1 MSRRRGTWG
10 ALLAAGA
17 AVLVSGCGGPM
28 GIGGPPAGGSATR
41 SQPQFETPDINRMM
55 AKQQIIQEV
64 MNNPDTPAWHE
75 QREKLA
81 MAIGDRVFDKD
92 FNRVFDSMTVA
103 IAGLGSRVQN
113 MERQSGYI
121 AASAPSLPP
130 ARQQA
135 LAHEGMQDYVRQ
147 KGWDPTILEK
157 KGQYDPIDVD
167 SIAGMQ
173 GRYVAGMTVSMVRQ
187 TPTQTKVKIR
197 FDNIYYPRLVEEY
210 YKLVWATVDKQIFLD
225 KGLD

>member
-1 MSRRRGTWG
+1 VTSHRARIG
-10 ALLAAGA
+10 ALVALGA
-17 AVLVSGCGGPM
+17 AALGATGCGAPLGM
-28 GIGGPPAGGSATR
+28 GGLMGGGSST
-41 SQPQFETPDINRMM
+41 PFEAPDMNRVM
-55 AKQQIIQEV
+55 AKQQIMQEV

-81 MAIGDRVFDKD
+81 LAMGDRVFDKD
-92 FNRVFDSMTVA
+92 FNRVFDSLTVA
-103 IAGLGSRVQN
+103 IASLGSRVQN

-135 LAHEGMQDYVRQ
+135 LSHEGMQDYVRQ
-147 KGWDPTILEK
+147 KGYDPRILEK
-157 KGQYDPIDVD
+157 QGQYDTFDVE

-173 GRYVAGMTVSMVRQ
+173 GRYASGMTVSMVRQ
-187 TPTQTKVKIR
+187 AASQTKVKIR

-210 YKLVWATVDKQIFLD
+210 YKIVWATVDKQIFLD

>member
-1 MSRRRGTWG
+1 M
-10 ALLAAGA
+10 
-17 AVLVSGCGGPM
+17 GGLM
-28 GIGGPPAGGSATR
+28 GGGSSA
-41 SQPQFETPDINRMM
+41 PFEGPDMNRVM
-55 AKQQIIQEV
+55 AKQQIMQEV

-81 MAIGDRVFDKD
+81 LAMGDRVFDKD
-92 FNRVFDSMTVA
+92 FNRVFDSLTVA
-103 IAGLGSRVQN
+103 IASLGSRVQN

-135 LAHEGMQDYVRQ
+135 LSHEGMQDYVRQ
-147 KGWDPTILEK
+147 KGYDPRILEK
-157 KGQYDPIDVD
+157 QGQYDTFDVE

-173 GRYVAGMTVSMVRQ
+173 GRYASGMTVSMVRQ
-187 TPTQTKVKIR
+187 AASQTKVKIR

-210 YKLVWATVDKQIFLD
+210 YKIVWATVDKQIFLD

>member
-1 MSRRRGTWG
+1 M
-10 ALLAAGA
+10 
-17 AVLVSGCGGPM
+17 GGLM
-28 GIGGPPAGGSATR
+28 GGGSSA
-41 SQPQFETPDINRMM
+41 PFEAPDMNRVM
-55 AKQQIIQEV
+55 AKQQIMQEV

-81 MAIGDRVFDKD
+81 LAMGDRVFDKD
-92 FNRVFDSMTVA
+92 FNRVFDSLTVA
-103 IAGLGSRVQN
+103 IASLGSRVQN

-135 LAHEGMQDYVRQ
+135 LSHEGMQDYVRQ
-147 KGWDPTILEK
+147 KGYDPRILEK
-157 KGQYDPIDVD
+157 QGQYDTFDVE

-173 GRYVAGMTVSMVRQ
+173 GRYASGMTVSMVRQ
-187 TPTQTKVKIR
+187 AASQTKVKIR

-210 YKLVWATVDKQIFLD
+210 YKIVWATVDKQIFLD

>member
-1 MSRRRGTWG
+1 MTSHRARIG
-10 ALLAAGA
+10 ALVALGA
-17 AVLVSGCGGPM
+17 AALGATGCGAPLGM
-28 GIGGPPAGGSATR
+28 GGLMGGGSAA
-41 SQPQFETPDINRMM
+41 PFEAPDMNRVM
-55 AKQQIIQEV
+55 AKQQIMQEV

-81 MAIGDRVFDKD
+81 LAMGDRVFDKD
-92 FNRVFDSMTVA
+92 FNRVFDSLTVA
-103 IAGLGSRVQN
+103 IASLGSRVQN

-135 LAHEGMQDYVRQ
+135 LSHEGMQDYVRQ
-147 KGWDPTILEK
+147 KGYDPRILEK
-157 KGQYDPIDVD
+157 QGQYDTFDVE

-173 GRYVAGMTVSMVRQ
+173 GRYASGMTVSMVRQ
-187 TPTQTKVKIR
+187 AASQTKVKIR

-210 YKLVWATVDKQIFLD
+210 YKIVWATVDKQIFLD

>member
-1 MSRRRGTWG
+1 M
-10 ALLAAGA
+10 
-17 AVLVSGCGGPM
+17 
-28 GIGGPPAGGSATR
+28 
-41 SQPQFETPDINRMM
+41 NRVM
-55 AKQQIIQEV
+55 AKQQIMQEV

-81 MAIGDRVFDKD
+81 LAMGDRVFDKD
-92 FNRVFDSMTVA
+92 FNRVFDSLTVA
-103 IAGLGSRVQN
+103 IASLGSRVQN

-135 LAHEGMQDYVRQ
+135 LSHEGMQDYVRQ
-147 KGWDPTILEK
+147 KGYDPRILEK
-157 KGQYDPIDVD
+157 QGQYDTFDVE

-173 GRYVAGMTVSMVRQ
+173 GRYASGMTVSMVRQ
-187 TPTQTKVKIR
+187 AASQTKVKIR

-210 YKLVWATVDKQIFLD
+210 YKIVWATVDKQIFLD

>member
-1 MSRRRGTWG
+1 VTSHRARIG
-10 ALLAAGA
+10 ALVALGA
-17 AVLVSGCGGPM
+17 AALGATGCGAPLGM
-28 GIGGPPAGGSATR
+28 GGLMGGGSAA
-41 SQPQFETPDINRMM
+41 PFEAPDMNRVM
-55 AKQQIIQEV
+55 AKQQIMQEV

-81 MAIGDRVFDKD
+81 LAMGDRVFDKD
-92 FNRVFDSMTVA
+92 FNRVFDSLTVA
-103 IAGLGSRVQN
+103 IASLGSRVQN

-135 LAHEGMQDYVRQ
+135 LSHEGMQDYVRQ
-147 KGWDPTILEK
+147 KGYDPRILEK
-157 KGQYDPIDVD
+157 QGQYDTFDVE

-173 GRYVAGMTVSMVRQ
+173 GRYASGMTVSMVRQ
-187 TPTQTKVKIR
+187 AASQTKVKIR

-210 YKLVWATVDKQIFLD
+210 YKIVWATVDKQIFLD

>member
-1 MSRRRGTWG
+1 MGS
-10 ALLAAGA
+10 LLAVGA
-17 AVLVSGCGGPM
+17 AILGMAGCGGPM
-28 GIGGPPAGGSATR
+28 GVGGLMGGPSSATR
-41 SQPQFETPDINRMM
+41 LESPDMNRVM
-55 AKQQIIQEV
+55 AKQQIMQEV

-81 MAIGDRVFDKD
+81 MAMGDRVFDKD
-92 FNRVFDSMTVA
+92 FNRVFDSLTVA
-103 IAGLGSRVQN
+103 IATLGSRVQN

-135 LAHEGMQDYVRQ
+135 LSHEGMQDYVRQ
-147 KGWDPTILEK
+147 KGYDPRILEK
-157 KGQYDPIDVD
+157 QGQFDTIDVE

-173 GRYVAGMTVSMVRQ
+173 GRYASGMTVSMVRQ
-187 TPTQTKVKIR
+187 TATQTKVKIR

-225 KGLD
+225 KALDN

>member
-1 MSRRRGTWG
+1 MTSHRARIG
-10 ALLAAGA
+10 ALLALGA
-17 AVLVSGCGGPM
+17 AALGATGCGAPLGM
-28 GIGGPPAGGSATR
+28 GGLMGGGSAA
-41 SQPQFETPDINRMM
+41 PFEAPDMNRVM
-55 AKQQIIQEV
+55 AKQQIMQEV

-81 MAIGDRVFDKD
+81 LAMGDRVFDKD
-92 FNRVFDSMTVA
+92 FNRVFDSLTVA
-103 IAGLGSRVQN
+103 IASLGSRVQN

-135 LAHEGMQDYVRQ
+135 LSHEGMQDYVRQ
-147 KGWDPTILEK
+147 KGYDPRILEK
-157 KGQYDPIDVD
+157 QGQYDTFDVE

-173 GRYVAGMTVSMVRQ
+173 GRYASGMTVSMVRQ
-187 TPTQTKVKIR
+187 AASQTKVKIR

-210 YKLVWATVDKQIFLD
+210 YKIVWATVDKQIFLD

>member
-1 MSRRRGTWG
+1 MTPHRARIG
-10 ALLAAGA
+10 ALLALGA
-17 AVLVSGCGGPM
+17 AALGATGCGAPLGM
-28 GIGGPPAGGSATR
+28 GGLMGGGSAA
-41 SQPQFETPDINRMM
+41 QFEGPDMNRVM
-55 AKQQIIQEV
+55 AKQQIMQDV

-81 MAIGDRVFDKD
+81 LAMGDRVFDKD
-92 FNRVFDSMTVA
+92 FNRVFDSLTVA
-103 IAGLGSRVQN
+103 IASLGSRVQN

-135 LAHEGMQDYVRQ
+135 LSHEGMQDYVRQ
-147 KGWDPTILEK
+147 KGYDPRILEK
-157 KGQYDPIDVD
+157 QGQYDTFDVE

-173 GRYVAGMTVSMVRQ
+173 GRYASGMTVSMVRQ
-187 TPTQTKVKIR
+187 TASQTKVKIR

-210 YKLVWATVDKQIFLD
+210 YKIVWATVDKQIFLD

>member
-1 MSRRRGTWG
+1 
-10 ALLAAGA
+10 
-17 AVLVSGCGGPM
+17 M
-28 GIGGPPAGGSATR
+28 GGGSSA
-41 SQPQFETPDINRMM
+41 PFEGPDMNRVM
-55 AKQQIIQEV
+55 AKQQIMQEV

-81 MAIGDRVFDKD
+81 LAMGDRVFDKD
-92 FNRVFDSMTVA
+92 FNRVFDSLTVA
-103 IAGLGSRVQN
+103 IASLGSRVQN

-135 LAHEGMQDYVRQ
+135 LSHEGMQDYVRQ
-147 KGWDPTILEK
+147 KGYDPRILEK
-157 KGQYDPIDVD
+157 QGQYDTFDVE

-173 GRYVAGMTVSMVRQ
+173 GRYASGMTVSMVRQ
-187 TPTQTKVKIR
+187 AASQTKVKIR

-210 YKLVWATVDKQIFLD
+210 YKIVWATVDKQIFLD

>member
-1 MSRRRGTWG
+1 VALG
-10 ALLAAGA
+10 ALLLGA
-17 AVLVSGCGGPM
+17 AGCGGPM
-28 GIGGPPAGGSATR
+28 GIGGLMGSPSAS
-41 SQPQFETPDINRMM
+41 SQRFETPDMNRVM
-55 AKQQIIQEV
+55 AKQQIMQDV

-81 MAIGDRVFDKD
+81 LAMGDRIFDKD
-92 FNRVFDSMTVA
+92 FNRVFDSLTVA
-103 IAGLGSRVQN
+103 VATLGSRVQN

-121 AASAPSLPP
+121 SASAPTLPP

-147 KGWDPTILEK
+147 KGYDPSILEK
-157 KGQYDPIDVD
+157 KGQYDTIDVE

-173 GRYVAGMTVSMVRQ
+173 GRYVSGMTVSMVRQ

-197 FDNIYYPRLVEEY
+197 FDNIYYPRMVEEY

>member
-1 MSRRRGTWG
+1 M
-10 ALLAAGA
+10 
-17 AVLVSGCGGPM
+17 GGLM
-28 GIGGPPAGGSATR
+28 GGGSAA
-41 SQPQFETPDINRMM
+41 PFEAPDMNRVM
-55 AKQQIIQEV
+55 AKQQIMQEV

-81 MAIGDRVFDKD
+81 LAMGDRVFDKD
-92 FNRVFDSMTVA
+92 FNRVFDSLTVA
-103 IAGLGSRVQN
+103 IASLGSRVQN

-135 LAHEGMQDYVRQ
+135 LSHEGMQDYVRQ
-147 KGWDPTILEK
+147 KGYDPRILEK
-157 KGQYDPIDVD
+157 QGQYDTFDVE

-173 GRYVAGMTVSMVRQ
+173 GRYASGMTVSMVRQ
-187 TPTQTKVKIR
+187 AASQTKVKIR

-210 YKLVWATVDKQIFLD
+210 YKIVWATVDKQIFLD

>member
-1 MSRRRGTWG
+1 M
-10 ALLAAGA
+10 
-17 AVLVSGCGGPM
+17 GGLM
-28 GIGGPPAGGSATR
+28 GGGSST
-41 SQPQFETPDINRMM
+41 QQFEGPDMNRVM
-55 AKQQIIQEV
+55 AKQQIMQDV

-81 MAIGDRVFDKD
+81 LAMGDRVFDKD
-92 FNRVFDSMTVA
+92 FNRVFDSLTVA
-103 IAGLGSRVQN
+103 IASLGSRVQN

-135 LAHEGMQDYVRQ
+135 LSHEGMQDYVRQ
-147 KGWDPTILEK
+147 KGYDPRILEK
-157 KGQYDPIDVD
+157 QGQYDTLDVE

-173 GRYVAGMTVSMVRQ
+173 GRYVSGMTVSMVRQ
-187 TPTQTKVKIR
+187 TASQTKVKIR

-210 YKLVWATVDKQIFLD
+210 YKIVWATVDKQIFLD

>member
-1 MSRRRGTWG
+1 MTSHRARIG
-10 ALLAAGA
+10 ALLALGA
-17 AVLVSGCGGPM
+17 AALGTTGCGAPLGM
-28 GIGGPPAGGSATR
+28 GGLMGGGSSA
-41 SQPQFETPDINRMM
+41 PFEAPDMNRVM
-55 AKQQIIQEV
+55 AKQQIMQEV

-81 MAIGDRVFDKD
+81 LAMGDRVFDKD
-92 FNRVFDSMTVA
+92 FNRVFDSLTVA
-103 IAGLGSRVQN
+103 IASLGSRVQN

-135 LAHEGMQDYVRQ
+135 LSHEGMQDYVRQ
-147 KGWDPTILEK
+147 KGYDPRILEK
-157 KGQYDPIDVD
+157 QGQYDTFDVE

-173 GRYVAGMTVSMVRQ
+173 GRYASGMTVSMVRQ
-187 TPTQTKVKIR
+187 AASQTKVKIR

-210 YKLVWATVDKQIFLD
+210 YKIVWATVDKQIFLD